1 MNNLLLKIENEN
13 ARIGIIGL
21 GYVGLPLSITFARK
35 FDVIGY
41 DINENIVESLKS
53 GISTVQ
59 DISDEILCKYVSN
72 TFFPTNDYNDL
83 KNCDF
88 IIICVPTPLTYEKEP
103 DLSYIKSAC
112 TMIAKILRKRQF
124 VILESTTYPGTTDDV
139 VVPLL
144 ERTGLTAGVDF
155 GVAYSPERV
164 DPGNKTYT
172 VENTPKVVG
181 GINEL
186 CTHIASELY
195 MSIINADIV
204 RVKDCKTAEATKIFE
219 NIFRN
224 VNIALVN
231 EMALICE
238 KMDIDIWEMI
248 DAASTKP
255 FGFMPFYPGP
265 GVGGHCIPLDP
276 WYMSYKA
283 KKLGIIPRFIETSG
297 EINDFMKI
305 HAVNLVEEGL
315 LQIGKKILNSKIAIL
330 GLAYKKDIDDIRES
344 PAKKII
350 EEIVNRAGDV
360 KVYDPYVES
369 IKTNAGMF
377 YSEKSINDTLMSVDC
392 AIFVVDHNVFKEMEM
407 GQMEKLMNSF
417 VVVDCKNLFDE
428 ILEDCVYLCIG
439 KGSKGDSNKQ
449 G

>member
-1 MNNLLLKIENEN
+1 MKSISEAKI
-13 ARIGIIGL
+13 AVIGL
-21 GYVGLPLSITFARK
+21 GYVGLPLSMAFARV

-41 DINENIVESLKS
+41 DLNENTVESLKN
-53 GISTVQ
+53 GISTVR
-59 DISDEILCKYVSN
+59 DISNEILCKYVSN

-83 KNCDF
+83 KKCDF
-88 IIICVPTPLTYEKEP
+88 IIICVPTPLTHEKEP

-112 TMIAKILRKRQF
+112 TTIAKILRKRQF
-124 VILESTTYPGTTDDV
+124 VILESTTYPGTTDEV

-195 MSIINADIV
+195 KSIINADIV

-276 WYMSYKA
+276 WYM
-283 KKLGIIPRFIETSG
+283 
-297 EINDFMKI
+297 
-305 HAVNLVEEGL
+305 
-315 LQIGKKILNSKIAIL
+315 
-330 GLAYKKDIDDIRES
+330 
-344 PAKKII
+344 
-350 EEIVNRAGDV
+350 
-360 KVYDPYVES
+360 
-369 IKTNAGMF
+369 
-377 YSEKSINDTLMSVDC
+377 
-392 AIFVVDHNVFKEMEM
+392 
-407 GQMEKLMNSF
+407 
-417 VVVDCKNLFDE
+417 
-428 ILEDCVYLCIG
+428 
-439 KGSKGDSNKQ
+439 
-449 G
+449 